1 MVKRFNFPSAILASI
16 IATVIMTIVMLF
28 FGLDFMKV
36 LGKQVG
42 MTGMAVYWVGGSIH
56 LLVGIIYGII
66 YALIFEPLLHKLP
79 GFLSGAIYSL
89 LPFIIAIIM
98 FGTFIRVLQNIF
110 GVEKTSEM
118 CAPCGMPCG
127 NNMGIACQYT
137 HKSQPMLD
145 VDDMG
150 DEPVSDSIYQN
161 TDTKEVQRQK
171 DVMGSKDPRMEM
183 KDNGRNEIPSQY
195 SKKNSCCD
203 PKCTGQEQ
211 MDMWRQKNKNG
222 PCQMNM
228 HSGSSAMTMDDAGD
242 VASSERSMKKD
253 HMKGM
258 CQMDHGDMQPNGHMR
273 HMMPMDDNGNMDG
286 MKKDHMEEMCQMDH
300 SGMQSDGP
308 MMSGNNFDGKKDQQD
323 SMQMDSYGRG
333 YTEKAERLQPKK
345 KQMAWL
351 WSLINHLVYGVVLG
365 MAYRPRKDAQ

>member
-1 MVKRFNFPSAILASI
+1 
-16 IATVIMTIVMLF
+16 
-28 FGLDFMKV
+28 
-36 LGKQVG
+36 

-89 LPFIIAIIM
+89 LPFIIAITM

-118 CAPCGMPCG
+118 CALCGMPCG

-145 VDDMG
+145 VDDVG
-150 DEPVSDSIYQN
+150 DESVSDSIYQN
-161 TDTKEVQRQK
+161 TDTKEVQKQK

-228 HSGSSAMTMDDAGD
+228 HSGSSTMTMDDAGD
-242 VASSERSMKKD
+242 VTSSERSMRQD
-253 HMKGM
+253 PMEGM
-258 CQMDHGDMQPNGHMR
+258 CQMNHMDMQPNGHM
-273 HMMPMDDNGNMDG
+273 MPMDGNGNMDG
-286 MKKDHMEEMCQMDH
+286 MKKDHMEGMCQMNHGDMQPNGHMMPMDGNGNMDGVKQDHMKGMCQMDH
-300 SGMQSDGP
+300 SGMQSD
-308 MMSGNNFDGKKDQQD
+308 MMSGSNFDGKKDPQD

-333 YTEKAERLQPKK
+333 YTEKAEGLQPKK
-345 KQMAWL
+345 KQMSWL

-365 MAYRPRKDAQ
+365 MAYRPRKDTQ